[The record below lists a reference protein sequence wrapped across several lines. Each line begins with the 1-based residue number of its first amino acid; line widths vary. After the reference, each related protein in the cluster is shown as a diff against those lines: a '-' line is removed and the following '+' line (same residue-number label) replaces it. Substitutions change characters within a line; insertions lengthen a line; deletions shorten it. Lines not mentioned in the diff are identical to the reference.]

1 MKSKVANITTIRTGL
16 FVKPLSIGDTVYL
29 QSRHFHENGRLRT
42 DLHPDLNKNDFSEN
56 HLLKPGD
63 VLFAAKGSKNF
74 AAVYE
79 AHNHPAVA
87 STTFFVLRLITDK
100 IYPEYLAWFL
110 NTSFTQQILKKGA
123 FGTSIVSIPKTVLGD
138 LEIFMPSLQKQKAIL
153 QIHQLDQQEQHLLN
167 KLSHL
172 KQQYIESTIL
182 KEISR

>member
-1 MKSKVANITTIRTGL
+1 MKSKIANITSIRTGL
-16 FVKPLSIGDTVYL
+16 FAKPLTIGDTVYL

-42 DLHPDLNKNDFSEN
+42 DLHPDLNKDDFSGN

-87 STTFFVLRLITDK
+87 STTFFVLTLITDK
-100 IYPEYLAWFL
+100 LYPEYLAWFL
-110 NTSFTQQILKKGA
+110 NTSFTQQFLKRSA
-123 FGTSIVSIPKTVLGD
+123 FGTSMVSIPKSVLSD
-138 LEIFMPSLQKQKAIL
+138 LEIYVPSLQKQKAIL
-153 QIHQLDQQEQHLLN
+153 EINRLSQQEQMLMN

-172 KQQYIESTIL
+172 KQLYIESTIL
-182 KEISR
+182 KEIS